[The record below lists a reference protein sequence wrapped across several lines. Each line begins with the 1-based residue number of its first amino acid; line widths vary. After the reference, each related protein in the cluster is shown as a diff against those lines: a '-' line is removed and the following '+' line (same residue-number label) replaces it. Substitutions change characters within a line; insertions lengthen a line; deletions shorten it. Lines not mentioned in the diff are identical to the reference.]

1 MASYEIEDWVKPVN
15 TFVLLGRPGSGKSRT
30 GNTITGCNKAF
41 EFGFHSK
48 TTSKKC
54 ESKLTEILEAEVC
67 VIDTPGVSVFE
78 KQDFEDIQ
86 SALPEEGPSKII
98 FLLCVSIGRLTHDEI
113 SLINQYFAV
122 FGDEFADNTIIIFTH
137 LDEWESDMNDCN
149 VENPKFDS
157 HLHTLPEQTK
167 TIFRRFH
174 NRYLPLNN
182 KQKKREETQWT
193 LKLMTIANSMQG
205 FNISYNFPTVSYS
218 SYLREMALNY
228 SIYLREM
235 AFRCLRNIQGKVF
248 GND

>member
-1 MASYEIEDWVKPVN
+1 MASYEIEEWVKPVN

-30 GNTITGCNKAF
+30 GNTITGCDKAF
-41 EFGFHSK
+41 EFGFHAK
-48 TTSKKC
+48 RTPTKC
-54 ESKLTEILEAEVC
+54 ESKQTEIFEAEVC
-67 VIDTPGVSVFE
+67 VIDTPGVSLFE

-98 FLLCVSIGRLTHDEI
+98 FLLCVTIGRLTHDEL
-113 SLINQYFAV
+113 SLINQYFV
-122 FGDEFADNTIIIFTH
+122 IFGDDFANNTIIIFTH
-137 LDEWESDMNDCN
+137 LDEWESDMKDCN

-157 HLHTLPEQTK
+157 YLHTLPEQTK

-174 NRYLPLNN
+174 NRYLPVNN
-182 KQKKREETQWT
+182 KQKKSEKMQWT

-205 FNISYNFPTVSYS
+205 FNMFSNFPTVSYS
-218 SYLREMALNY
+218 SYLRDIALSY
-228 SIYLREM
+228 STYLREM